1 MWVFFILEPVR
12 LLGACK
18 PGSRARMDSRTG
30 GGSTALHTAYIVDSV
45 DTVCTFETVLHCLNS
60 SRYAYRY
67 VLLYRTLF
75 ESANELLS
83 KKLEW
88 SGWVMDWMYTP

>member
-30 GGSTALHTAYIVDSV
+30 NK
-45 DTVCTFETVLHCLNS
+45 CKE
-60 SRYAYRY
+60 RQ
-67 VLLYRTLF
+67 
-75 ESANELLS
+75 LS
-83 KKLEW
+83 KFAKEVVRNEKLQNMQRMLNW
-88 SGWVMDWMYTP
+88 YCLLDLVLILLV